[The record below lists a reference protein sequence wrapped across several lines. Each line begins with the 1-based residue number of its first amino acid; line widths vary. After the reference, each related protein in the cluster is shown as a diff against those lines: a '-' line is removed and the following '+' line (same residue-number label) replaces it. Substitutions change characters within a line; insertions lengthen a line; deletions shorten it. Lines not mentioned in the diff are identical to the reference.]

1 MWLKPIFVIMI
12 VEVLSV
18 ANVDNQPSTVN
29 NRMVYDLDAIGNM
42 VVPNLGLTMANI
54 SAAIGPTLQQMASI
68 GATLNAY
75 FEPLR
80 EAMKAFHEYIQKIIQ
95 PIRDAFESLTK
106 PLSFLISTRPIY
118 FVPTQPVVQEK
129 RLDRY
134 LMVENDDYGFFVID
148 GKQLS
153 ILHPS
158 SSRCG
163 KLLAALLKHRA
174 TVVDYQTLREEV
186 GAGDLD
192 KTFKDLKYQLRQQGV
207 VLDYARPRSYGI
219 ALNGLQELQ

>member
-1 MWLKPIFVIMI
+1 
-12 VEVLSV
+12 V
-18 ANVDNQPSTVN
+18 ANLNNQPSTVN
-29 NRMVYDLDAIGNM
+29 SRKVYDLDAIGNM
-42 VVPNLGLTMANI
+42 VVPDLGLTMAGI
-54 SAAIGPTLQQMASI
+54 STAIGPAMQQMTNFGSM
-68 GATLNAY
+68 LEAY
-75 FEPLR
+75 IKPMREMMEAFQEFIQRAIQPMR
-80 EAMKAFHEYIQKIIQ
+80 EA
-95 PIRDAFESLTK
+95 FEAITK

-118 FVPTQPVVQEK
+118 FVPTHPVVQEK

-134 LMVENDDYGFFVID
+134 LMVQNDDYGFFIID

-153 ILHPS
+153 ILHPA

-163 KLLAALLKHRA
+163 KLLAALLKRRA

-192 KTFKDLKYQLRQQGV
+192 KTFKDLKYQLRQQGI

-219 ALNGLQELQ
+219 ALNGLQQLQ